1 MTPSR
6 RFPERSDAEQI
17 LASQPFSKL
26 LGAWLD
32 SFYPG
37 RAEIRIPLRPELTNQ
52 HGFVHGGVIAY
63 AADNAI
69 AFAAGSVLGKRVANA
84 DTTIHYLRPAP
95 SEGVLVAR
103 ATIPPG
109 HSRRRAV
116 CRCEIMVVCEEG
128 ETLCAVAQGTVR
140 ITRFTG
146 EGNQ

>member
-1 MTPSR
+1 MS
-6 RFPERSDAEQI
+6 FAVAEQV
-17 LASQPFSKL
+17 LSSQPFSKL

-69 AFAAGSVLGKRVANA
+69 AFGGAGCWGSGWRTPAPRSNC
-84 DTTIHYLRPAP
+84 LRPAP
-95 SEGVLVAR
+95 GEGVLAAR
-103 ATIPPG
+103 ATVPPG

-140 ITRFTG
+140 CLSTSQPKG
-146 EGNQ
+146 ESHE